1 MEAVRVLDATTQE
14 ELAAAAEALDPRATS
29 ELGPITQRAL
39 AGSREAAR
47 AYARIASR
55 YVDEMI
61 TTMGVPAGTPETAGI
76 RSVLLARSID
86 APLTGWAGHFGLGR
100 GVVAAIASSAREF
113 EGGAIAAPSGWNPE
127 VLASDVSG
135 FQHRVLAELR
145 GSDDP
150 LVQIGRELELSQ
162 SDLGSLFGVTRQ
174 AISQWLER
182 GVPSDR
188 LADVASVLAVV
199 RVLVRKLKAGRA
211 AMVARRPA
219 PALGGA
225 TLLEALA
232 KDPTGTEQLV
242 EQAFDWSAT
251 A

>member
-1 MEAVRVLDATTQE
+1 MEHMRILDATTPE

-29 ELGPITQRAL
+29 DLGLITGRAL

-47 AYARIASR
+47 AYARITSR
-55 YVDEMI
+55 YVDEVI
-61 TTMGVPAGTPETAGI
+61 TTMRVPAGTPNTAGI

-86 APLTGWAGHFGLGR
+86 APMTGWAGRFGLGQ
-100 GVVAAIASSAREF
+100 GVVAAIASSALEF

-127 VLASDVSG
+127 VMASDVSG
-135 FQHRVLAELR
+135 FQHRVLGELR

-150 LVQIGRELELSQ
+150 LVQIRRELELSLTE
-162 SDLGSLFGVTRQ
+162 LGTLFGVTRQ
-174 AISQWLER
+174 AVSLWLER
-182 GVPSDR
+182 GVPSER
-188 LADVASVLAVV
+188 LADVASVLTVV
-199 RVLVRKLKAGRA
+199 RVLVRKLKAGRV

-232 KDPTGTEQLV
+232 KDPAGTENLV